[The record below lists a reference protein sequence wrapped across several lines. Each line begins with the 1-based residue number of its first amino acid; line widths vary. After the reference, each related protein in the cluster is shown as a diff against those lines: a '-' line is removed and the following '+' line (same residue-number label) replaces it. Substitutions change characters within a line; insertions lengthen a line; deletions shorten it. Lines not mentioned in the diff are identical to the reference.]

1 MVDASENKQQLGEKG
16 AFARTG
22 PYYRD
27 GRC

>member
-1 MVDASENKQQLGEKG
+1 MAGGSEKKQELGEKG